1 MSKKAQDIRTGD
13 HYEYRNERGHII
25 GGWTA
30 TGDAQ
35 PYAEPEP
42 GEVKED
48 QVVVPVKYHDGGQ
61 GARIWIVDTD
71 VPVVSA

>member
-13 HYEYRNERGHII
+13 RYEYRNERGHII

-35 PYAEPEP
+35 PF
-42 GEVKED
+42 EVN
-48 QVVVPVKYHDGGQ
+48 QVVVPVRYHDGGD
-61 GARIWIVDTD
+61 GSRVWNVDTD
-71 VPVVSA
+71 VPVVTA